1 MPSSDDLIEPGEM
14 PLRRGNKKTHGL
26 LVLATGLFIFAAA
39 AGALYLALRPVT
51 LRIAVGPAGS
61 DDQRLV
67 EALAEALTIGR
78 SHVRLA
84 PITTAGPV
92 DSVALLR
99 SKKADLAVARADY
112 SEMPR
117 DAGSVAI
124 MRKNVVVL
132 WSSSGHRPMG
142 SRKEAR
148 PKIKGIDDLEGH
160 GVGVI
165 GRTQENVKLLRMI
178 LTESGVDPE
187 KVAITLFATNQI
199 DEMAR
204 NPKIDAFMTVAP
216 IGSKITFDAITSTAR
231 FRGEPKFLPIEVSE
245 AIAQR
250 HPIYESEEIPGSS
263 FSAKPARP
271 DDKIDTIGVNHL
283 IVAPKSLSETKVSTF
298 TRQLFAV
305 RHSLVGE
312 VPGAENIQKPDTDK
326 DAALPAHPGA
336 AAYIDGTERTF
347 LDRYSDYI
355 WFTFLLLSGLGSG
368 GAWLRYYLKRE
379 QREQNSLHRNKLLL
393 TIAKVQQANSL
404 QELTAMQREV
414 EELIRETLDCY
425 ADGAIEQGDLSALG
439 LILEQFHLAVLERMF
454 AIGATMPDYPRLRAR

>member
-1 MPSSDDLIEPGEM
+1 MPSSDDPIEPEAR
-14 PLRRGNKKTHGL
+14 PLRRGSRKTRALG
-26 LVLATGLFIFAAA
+26 VLAAGLWIFAVA
-39 AGALYLALRPVT
+39 AGLLYLALRPTT

-61 DDQRLV
+61 DDQILV
-67 EALAEALTIGR
+67 EALTRALARER
-78 SHVRLA
+78 SSIQLA
-84 PITTAGPV
+84 PVITAGPV

-112 SEMPR
+112 TEMPR

-132 WSSSGHRPMG
+132 WSCSATRRR
-142 SRKEAR
+142 SRAKIEA
-148 PKIKGIDDLEGH
+148 IDDLEGRS
-160 GVGVI
+160 VGVV
-165 GRTQENVKLLRMI
+165 GRTEENVKLLRLL

-187 KVAITLFATNQI
+187 KVAITLFASTEI

-216 IGSKITFDAITSTAR
+216 VGSKMTLDAITSTAR
-231 FRGEPKFLPIEVSE
+231 LRGEPKFLPIDVSE

-250 HPIYESEEIPGSS
+250 HSLYQAEEIPASA

-271 DDKIDTIGVNHL
+271 DDKIDTIAVNHL
-283 IVAPKSLSETKVSTF
+283 IVAPRSLSETTVSTF

-312 VPGAENIQKPDTDK
+312 VPGAENIQKPDTEK

-347 LDRYSDYI
+347 LDRYGDYM
-355 WFTFLLLSGLGSG
+355 WFAFLLLSGLGSA
-368 GAWLRYYLKRE
+368 GAGFRHYWKRE
-379 QREQNSLHRNKLLL
+379 QREQNSLHRSKLLD
-393 TIAKVQQANSL
+393 TIAKVSQAETL
-404 QELTAMQREV
+404 DELTAMRGDV
-414 EELIRETLDCY
+414 NDLIRETLDCY
-425 ADGAIEQGDLSALG
+425 KDGAIEPGDLSALS

-454 AIGATMPDYPRLRAR
+454 ALNGAAPDYPRLRAR